1 MMDNRV
7 KIICPVYKGWR
18 YVKFNDIHKYSSRKN
33 NNKGD
38 FCAQKGPYYT

>member
-1 MMDNRV
+1 MDNKV
-7 KIICPVYKGWR
+7 KIICPIYKGWR
-18 YVKFNDIHKYSSRKN
+18 YVKFDRHKYSSRKN